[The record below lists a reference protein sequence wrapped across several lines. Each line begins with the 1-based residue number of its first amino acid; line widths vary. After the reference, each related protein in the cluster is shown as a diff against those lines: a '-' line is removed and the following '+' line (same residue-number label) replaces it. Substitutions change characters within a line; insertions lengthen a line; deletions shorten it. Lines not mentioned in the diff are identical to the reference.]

1 MCLNKI
7 IGKKKRKGLDP
18 SVEID
23 PEAFSLDQWE
33 QNKETCAV
41 PTRITLEHVGFLGAY
56 VLHLALLLTVCVD
69 GRRLLSPSWQKTIG
83 EERRFGR
90 SLKMT
95 DWEFWG
101 SRKSWIAMGV
111 AALSMVVGL
120 VMFMLGHL
128 IWLAAILVGAVVF
141 LAVAYYLVYYENW
154 VLLQQKKGD

>member
-1 MCLNKI
+1 
-7 IGKKKRKGLDP
+7 
-18 SVEID
+18 
-23 PEAFSLDQWE
+23 
-33 QNKETCAV
+33 
-41 PTRITLEHVGFLGAY
+41 
-56 VLHLALLLTVCVD
+56 
-69 GRRLLSPSWQKTIG
+69 
-83 EERRFGR
+83 
-90 SLKMT
+90 MT